1 MNAKLLPTV
10 TQVEGALPAHQAI
23 LLAMA
28 TLAELR
34 ESDTES
40 HLLRVQHYV
49 RALAGALQGQPGYAS
64 VLTPD
69 YVEML
74 CTCVPLYDLGTM
86 GVPDR
91 ILLKPGRLTADEI
104 AIMRTHT
111 TQGFEAL
118 VRAENTLGVSSPLL
132 TMAKELTLSHQ
143 EKWDGSG
150 YPQGL
155 GGDRIPLSARMVA
168 LADVFDALISNKVYK
183 DGIAIDKAAQ
193 VIVSERGS
201 HFDPVLVDAFVQVQ
215 AEFSAIAQQ
224 FVDTDEDMQ
233 KKIEYMANAIAEI
246 AEL

>member
-1 MNAKLLPTV
+1 
-10 TQVEGALPAHQAI
+10 
-23 LLAMA
+23 
-28 TLAELR
+28 
-34 ESDTES
+34 
-40 HLLRVQHYV
+40 
-49 RALAGALQGQPGYAS
+49 
-64 VLTPD
+64 
-69 YVEML
+69 ML
-74 CTCVPLYDLGTM
+74 CSCVPLYDLGTM

-104 AIMRTHT
+104 SIMRTHT

-118 VRAENTLGVSSPLL
+118 SRAEKTLGVQSPLL

-155 GGDRIPLSARMVA
+155 TGTQIPLSARMVA

-183 DGIAIDKAAQ
+183 DGIAVDKAAQ
-193 VIVSERGS
+193 VIVSERSS

-215 AEFSAIAQQ
+215 AEFFAIAQQ

>member
-1 MNAKLLPTV
+1 
-10 TQVEGALPAHQAI
+10 
-23 LLAMA
+23 
-28 TLAELR
+28 
-34 ESDTES
+34 
-40 HLLRVQHYV
+40 
-49 RALAGALQGQPGYAS
+49 
-64 VLTPD
+64 
-69 YVEML
+69 
-74 CTCVPLYDLGTM
+74 VPLYDLGTM

-183 DGIAIDKAAQ
+183 DGIAIDKAAE
-193 VIVSERGS
+193 VIVSERSS